1 MGIDRAAELQGLDPD
16 DEGDLPPDA
25 PEDEE
30 GPIGVDGADIS
41 GPVPGDD

>member
-1 MGIDRAAELQGLDPD
+1 MAIDPAADLEGLDPD

-30 GPIGVDGADIS
+30 S
-41 GPVPGDD
+41 GSELSPDA